1 MISYCEWQIWQTY
14 TEVTLS
20 KCTEVKMLVYV
31 CLDCCRD
38 GKTFKIPIHSS
49 GKYKYALN
57 WIFTL
62 YLHFKYFNAFRSS
75 YTHWCNNFIFNTAIW
90 IYIMGKPDLE
100 SIFLKYFWNKVPF
113 SKGCLLWPNILEQLN
128 KLSTLTCTDKFK
140 HWLNTSLNLT
150 WDTSLTAT
158 WLVNTWVVLAIK
170 AWCII

>member
-1 MISYCEWQIWQTY
+1 MHRGKNACLCMSRLLQGWENLKSPFTVVVSIN
-14 TEVTLS
+14 
-20 KCTEVKMLVYV
+20 MLLTGFLLY
-31 CLDCCRD
+31 
-38 GKTFKIPIHSS
+38 
-49 GKYKYALN
+49 
-57 WIFTL
+57 IFTSNIL
-62 YLHFKYFNAFRSS
+62 MHSDHHIHIGAITSS
-75 YTHWCNNFIFNTAIW
+75 FNTAIW

-150 WDTSLTAT
+150 WDTSLTAK